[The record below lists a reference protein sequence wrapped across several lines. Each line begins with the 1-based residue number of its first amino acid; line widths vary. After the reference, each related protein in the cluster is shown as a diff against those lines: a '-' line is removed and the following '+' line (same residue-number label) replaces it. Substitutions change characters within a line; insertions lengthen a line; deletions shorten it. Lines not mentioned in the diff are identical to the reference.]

1 MDTGAGSY
9 QTRARRTTRHSARL
23 ASGRARSGFSLRRR
37 DAIGVASGRPGTTV
51 RASMGDVHEPY
62 ATFRATPRF
71 GSLDGLRFLAVVP
84 VVFHHS
90 TPRPLPGI
98 LGKGPLGVDLFF
110 AISGFLIT
118 TLLLRERESTSTVGI
133 RAFYTRRALRIL
145 PLYYVVL
152 GLTVL
157 RALTL
162 DPTSPIRAH
171 FFASLPAYATFTTTW
186 FVDFGVPHAIL
197 FAYSW
202 SLAVEEQFYAF
213 WPWVVRQ
220 GRIFPWIGCVVLLAV
235 DLVAERAGSLSEGAT
250 LALKIASSLRAPLLL
265 GALLAC
271 ALHWRIGY
279 RFLSFVLGRR
289 HAGLVVL
296 LGLAVALGTTL
307 VPRLGTQALLVML
320 VGACVVR
327 EDHSLAPLLRLRP
340 VVHVGGVS
348 YGVYMLHLAAI
359 WVAKKLLGAGAEL
372 ASGALVFAIAM
383 PLSVL
388 FATASHRGFESK
400 FLALWSKGHGKS
412 LPS

>member
-1 MDTGAGSY
+1 MGA
-9 QTRARRTTRHSARL
+9 
-23 ASGRARSGFSLRRR
+23 LR
-37 DAIGVASGRPGTTV
+37 
-51 RASMGDVHEPY
+51 EPY
-62 ATFRATPRF
+62 DTFRATTRF

-118 TLLLRERESTSTVGI
+118 TLLLRERESTGTVGI

-145 PLYYVVL
+145 PLYYAVL

-157 RALTL
+157 RALVL
-162 DPTSPIRAH
+162 EPTSPIRAH

-186 FVDFGVPHAIL
+186 FVDFGVPHSIL

-220 GRIFPWIGCVVLLAV
+220 GRILPWIGCSVLLAV
-235 DLVAERAGSLSEGAT
+235 DLLAERAGSLSEGAT
-250 LALKIASSLRAPLLL
+250 LALKIASSLRAPLVL

-271 ALHWRIGY
+271 LLHSRAGY
-279 RFLSFVLGRR
+279 RVLFLLLGRR
-289 HAGLVVL
+289 HAGIIVL

-307 VPRLGTQALLVML
+307 VPRLGTQALLVLL

-327 EDHSLAPLLRLRP
+327 EDHSLARLLRLRP
-340 VVHVGGVS
+340 VVHVGTVS
-348 YGVYMLHLAAI
+348 YGIYMLHLAAI
-359 WVAKKLLGAGAEL
+359 WVAKRLVGAQAEV
-372 ASGALVFAIAM
+372 ASGALVFAMAM

-388 FATASHRGFESK
+388 LATASHSSFESK
-400 FLALWSKGHGKS
+400 FLS
-412 LPS
+412 LRRAPRPD